1 MEIKHAG
8 SYNQGP
14 TWPRGTNNII
24 KKQLSIQLIDAM
36 QIGAMRKQK
45 TPMHVFGLKHKFR
58 RGLWQSRLIL
68 RFGEEAP
75 GDQNNHQCEVSP
87 MPW

>member
-45 TPMHVFGLKHKFR
+45 NSNACVWPQIQIQKRFVAVTADSEVWRGGSR
-58 RGLWQSRLIL
+58 RP
-68 RFGEEAP
+68 E
-75 GDQNNHQCEVSP
+75 
-87 MPW
+87 